1 MLQRSSTLRR
11 IIDKRSVGNRA
22 FTLVELLVAM
32 TIGSLIVVSLVSA
45 TRALSNTRENVDR
58 RIMRTS
64 SARNALETIVAAL
77 RNVRRDPIRKK
88 PAVIGYP
95 GEPDR
100 GDRIN
105 LQMISDSR
113 SRPDGQESDQYEVS
127 FYLNILEDQQLPS
140 LMCRKDHGLDDE
152 HEQGGI
158 ATVVAEHIVGLSFE
172 YRRLDDEWVNEWSEF
187 ESDAPKAV
195 RVIVAAVNTGLQ
207 DMPSKSDVSVFST
220 IVPIHS
226 DRPQQSRNNEQ
237 SQGGGGG
244 GR

>member
-1 MLQRSSTLRR
+1 MLKRSGTLRQ

-22 FTLVELLVAM
+22 FTLVEVLVAL
-32 TIGSLIVVSLVSA
+32 TIGSLLVVSLVSA
-45 TRALSNTRENVDR
+45 TRALSNTRESVDR

-95 GEPDR
+95 GEPDT

-105 LQMISDSR
+105 LQVISDSR

-127 FYLNILEDQQLPS
+127 FYLNMLEDQQLPS

-152 HEQGGI
+152 HEQGGM
-158 ATVVAEHIVGLSFE
+158 ATVVAENIVGLSFA
-172 YRRLDDEWVNEWSEF
+172 YRRSDVEWVNEWSEF
-187 ESDAPKAV
+187 EPDAPKAV
-195 RVIVAAVNTGLQ
+195 RVTVAAIDAGLQ
-207 DMPSKSDVSVFST
+207 DMPVESDVTVLST

-226 DRPQQSRNNEQ
+226 NKP
-237 SQGGGGG
+237 
-244 GR
+244 